1 MKTGSVLWDVVLA
14 DYKIGYSAT
23 MAPLV
28 VKDKVIV
35 GISGGDYPTRGF
47 LDAYDPTDRHAHLA
61 VLHRA
66 GRRASRAATPGRRR
80 PKCWRAAAAAPGS
93 PAATIRS

>member
-47 LDAYDPTDRHAHLA
+47 LDAYDPADRQARLA
-61 VLHRA
+61 LLHRA
-66 GRRASRAATPGRRR
+66 GTGRAGQRDMAGVAGRAGARRR
-80 PKCWRAAAAAPGS
+80 RHVGHRQR
-93 PAATIRS
+93 TIRS

>member
-1 MKTGSVLWDVVLA
+1 MLA
-14 DYKIGYSAT
+14 DYKIGYAAT

-47 LDAYDPTDRHAHLA
+47 LDAYDPATGTRIWRFYT
-61 VLHRA
+61 VPGA
-66 GRRASRAATPGRRR
+66 GRAWQRDVAGGPRRA
-80 PKCWRAAAAAPGS
+80 WRAAAAARG
-93 PAATIRS
+93 